1 MAELGL
7 KLSTAMLPTTL
18 LLLSVLAPSPVTS
31 QYSQTYRNS
40 ETYNERFALDS
51 PYYLCRDPLM
61 RRSKVTGTSEAS
73 QRGANYAILW
83 GGSAWTAENS
93 DFDQALAIDMGA
105 IKNITGIATQG
116 RAHSNEYVLEYR
128 IQYGTNGKDWI
139 DYKEVDGLPKL
150 FRGNTDGDYVVRND
164 FDQPIIAQWL
174 RVNPTRWQDRIS
186 LRVEIYG
193 CDYIPD
199 VLHFNG
205 TALIRRDLSRHPVA
219 SLRDIFR
226 FRFKTNKENGIILY
240 SRGSQGDYIAL
251 QLVENRL
258 LFNINLGARQETSMA
273 LGSLLDDNTFHEV
286 MISRERRDIIMS
298 VDRVRIRD
306 RIHGDFM
313 KLNLD
318 RHFFIG
324 GVPNVEDGLVI
335 YENFTGCIENM
346 YLNHSNVIAAF
357 KDQFGYDDEFYNYGE
372 LKFYDVS

>member
-1 MAELGL
+1 
-7 KLSTAMLPTTL
+7 MLPTTL
-18 LLLSVLAPSPVTS
+18 LLLSVLTLSPVNS

-61 RRSKVTGTSEAS
+61 RRSKVTGTSEAR

-93 DFDQALAIDMGA
+93 DFAQALAIDMGA

-258 LFNINLGARQETSMA
+258 LPRDGTFLKQVFGKVEKKFETQ
-273 LGSLLDDNTFHEV
+273 F
-286 MISRERRDIIMS
+286 
-298 VDRVRIRD
+298 VDTR
-306 RIHGDFM
+306 F
-313 KLNLD
+313 
-318 RHFFIG
+318 
-324 GVPNVEDGLVI
+324 
-335 YENFTGCIENM
+335 
-346 YLNHSNVIAAF
+346 
-357 KDQFGYDDEFYNYGE
+357 
-372 LKFYDVS
+372 